1 MEKHYSLKSD
11 DVALV
16 EHIISWW
23 SREMEERVTFGRLE
37 CISRDVY
44 VQPHSRSTAKK
55 AKIDAGQR
63 MPILFKAGHA
73 HCPEAKF
80 SVPAG
85 Q

>member
-23 SREMEERVTFGRLE
+23 VEKWRNGLFRRLE
-37 CISRDVY
+37 YISRDVY
-44 VQPHSRSTAKK
+44 VQPHSWSIAKK

-63 MPILFKAGHA
+63 MPILF
-73 HCPEAKF
+73 
-80 SVPAG
+80 
-85 Q
+85 